1 MLIIN
6 SDLVWIL
13 WLRAFSLKQISLDIE
28 SAPGYLQVIYADTGF
43 SLANP
48 PIEAVV
54 SYKLD
59 KGINLIS
66 FFEFVQIQ
74 LLPELRR
81 EN

>member
-48 PIEAVV
+48 PIEAVA
-54 SYKLD
+54 S
-59 KGINLIS
+59 
-66 FFEFVQIQ
+66 
-74 LLPELRR
+74 
-81 EN
+81 